1 MINPTEAGA
10 WTVAAKSGI
19 ELLKSAWSLLPK
31 GANKDAI
38 AHKIEEAEQ
47 ALERAD
53 AKLAKELGYKL
64 CECTFP
70 PKPMLWNEARKLFIC
85 QNPDCGRILPRG
97 TAISDETLRS
107 IPRRPRYDLF

>member
-1 MINPTEAGA
+1 MINPTETEA

-19 ELLKSAWSLLPK
+19 ELLKSAWRLLPK
-31 GANKDAI
+31 GADKNAI

-70 PKPMLWNEARKLFIC
+70 PKPMLWNEARKLFVC
-85 QNPDCGRILPRG
+85 QNPDCGRAIPRVM
-97 TAISDETLRS
+97 AIPEEAIHLLS
-107 IPRRPRYDLF
+107 RRPRNYR